1 MTGSRQAK
9 GVWQRI
15 EERPEV
21 EGPEKNGETNGVRWC
36 FLFLVFWGTPYTW
49 TYAMLFV

>member
-1 MTGSRQAK
+1 VTGSRQAK

-21 EGPEKNGETNGVRWC
+21 EGPEKKWEQKMG
-36 FLFLVFWGTPYTW
+36 
-49 TYAMLFV
+49 